1 MYGVPRS
8 CLVVLEFDTSSLV
21 SHRLLVHFFHRMK
34 EMAAYLMLVLGGNT
48 SPTAD
53 DVTTALS
60 TVGVEPD
67 SEQLGK
73 LISELEGKDL
83 DEVLASGETMLAKFG
98 SGGGG
103 GGGGGGK
110 FSSYIFVEFRSCI
123 ASLLSAF
130 S

>member
-1 MYGVPRS
+1 MNNTNFSREYRSSWVDDLCCAGALFFGGAGVRY
-8 CLVVLEFDTSSLV
+8 LDK
-21 SHRLLVHFFHRMK
+21 SHRFCAPLYRMK
-34 EMAAYLMLVLGGNT
+34 EMAAYLMLVLGGNE

-67 SEQLGK
+67 SEQLGN

-83 DEVLASGETMLAKFG
+83 NEVIASGETMLAKFG

-103 GGGGGGK
+103 GGGGGTY
-110 FSSYIFVEFRSCI
+110 SSIISC
-123 ASLLSAF
+123 
-130 S
+130 

>member
-1 MYGVPRS
+1 MCRGPVQWCRSSIPRPS
-8 CLVVLEFDTSSLV
+8 FLIGSASIST
-21 SHRLLVHFFHRMK
+21 HRMK

-53 DVTTALS
+53 DVTKALS

-83 DEVLASGETMLAKFG
+83 DEVLSSGETMLAKFG

-110 FSSYIFVEFRSCI
+110 FSSYIFVESSDPILQVC
-123 ASLLSAF
+123 
-130 S
+130 

>member
-1 MYGVPRS
+1 
-8 CLVVLEFDTSSLV
+8 
-21 SHRLLVHFFHRMK
+21 
-34 EMAAYLMLVLGGNT
+34 MLVLGGNT
-48 SPTAD
+48 CPTAD

-110 FSSYIFVEFRSCI
+110 FSSHIFVEFRSCI

>member
-1 MYGVPRS
+1 
-8 CLVVLEFDTSSLV
+8 
-21 SHRLLVHFFHRMK
+21 MK

-123 ASLLSAF
+123 ASLLSAL

>member
-1 MYGVPRS
+1 
-8 CLVVLEFDTSSLV
+8 
-21 SHRLLVHFFHRMK
+21 MK

-103 GGGGGGK
+103 GGK